1 MRQSPGFTILE
12 IIITVVLVGILA
24 SLFIPAMGTH
34 LLRGTEP
41 ANRPAAGGQAQ
52 ADMEAVLR
60 DYVIYL
66 NTDPNPQNV
75 LTYMAGLANASVSM
89 TWIDFDSSGNQDVC
103 ASPPNCG
110 GLLVTTEQGGLSYS
124 AVLTNEK
131 NATGYDAVN
140 Y

>member
-1 MRQSPGFTILE
+1 MTRSRGFTILE
-12 IIITVVLVGILA
+12 IIVTVVLVGLLA

-41 ANRPAAGGQAQ
+41 ANRPAAAGQAS

-66 NTDPNPQNV
+66 NTDDHPEDV
-75 LTYMAGLANASVSM
+75 LSYMSGLANASVSM
-89 TWIDFDSSGNQDVC
+89 TWIDFTSGVQTSC
-103 ASPPNCG
+103 GSPPNCG

-131 NATGYDAVN
+131 NATSYDAVN

>member
-1 MRQSPGFTILE
+1 MRQSRGFTILE

-41 ANRPAAGGQAQ
+41 ANRPADAGQAH

-66 NTDPNPQNV
+66 NTSTTPQNV
-75 LTYMAGLANASVSM
+75 LSYMATLANASVSM
-89 TWIDFDSSGNQDVC
+89 TWIDFNASGVQTSC
-103 ASPPNCG
+103 STAPNCG

-131 NATGYDAVN
+131 NATSYDAVN

>member
-1 MRQSPGFTILE
+1 MRQSRGFTILE
-12 IIITVVLVGILA
+12 IIVTVVLVGILA

-41 ANRPAAGGQAQ
+41 ANRPADAGQAH

-66 NTDPNPQNV
+66 NTNPNPQNV

-89 TWIDFDSSGNQDVC
+89 TWIDFTSGAQTSC
-103 ASPPNCG
+103 GSPPDCD
-110 GLLVTTEQGGLSYS
+110 GLLVTTGQGGLSYS

-131 NATGYDAVN
+131 NATSYDAVN